1 MRKDADR
8 IIRQAIQSVMPEQ
21 AVREALE
28 KEPFS
33 AEGSIIMVAVGKA
46 GWRMAAAASQV
57 LGERI
62 HKGVVVTRYGCDQ
75 GPLPNTE
82 IIEAAHPVPD
92 ENSVSGAE
100 KALKAVQGLKKEDTV
115 LFLLS
120 GGGSALFE
128 KPLIPLVE
136 LQDVNR
142 QLLLCGASI
151 TEINAV
157 RKRLSAVKGGKF
169 AAACSPAKVI
179 SVILSDVLGDPLDMI
194 ASGPTCQ
201 DRSQPGEALR
211 IAQKYALSLSPNTLS
226 LLSDVPEKLVDEG
239 RIMVTGNVKKLCEAT
254 AEACRELGYEPR
266 ILTEDLCCEAK
277 EAGKMLSRIAR
288 EQQPVSGSV
297 AYIAGGETVVHVT
310 GSGKGGRNQEIALSA
325 AEGIAECR
333 DTCVFSVGSDG
344 LDGPTDAAGGYAD
357 EHTMERLKEMKMD
370 IEEMLRNND
379 AYPALSAV
387 DGLIMTG
394 PTGTNVNDVSV
405 VLIRR

>member
-8 IIRQAIQSVMPEQ
+8 IIRQAIEAVLPEQ

-28 KEPFS
+28 KEPFTN
-33 AEGSIIMVAVGKA
+33 EGSIVMIAVGKA
-46 GWRMAAAASQV
+46 AWRMAAAASQV
-57 LGERI
+57 LSDRVR
-62 HKGVVVTRYGCDQ
+62 KGIVVTRYGCNQ
-75 GPLPNTE
+75 GPLPNVK

-92 ENSVSGAE
+92 ENSVYGAE
-100 KALKAVQGLKKEDTV
+100 MALEAVQGLKKEDTV

-128 KPLIPLVE
+128 KPLISLEE

-169 AAACSPAKVI
+169 AAACYPAKVI

-201 DRSQPGEALR
+201 DHSQPGEAVR
-211 IAQKYALSLSPNTLS
+211 IAEKYALHLSEKTLT
-226 LLSDVPEKLVDEG
+226 LLSAAPEKLQDEG

-254 AEACRELGYEPR
+254 AQACQSLGYEPK
-266 ILTEDLCCEAK
+266 ILTENLCCEAK
-277 EAGKMLSRIAR
+277 EAGEMLSRIAC
-288 EQQPVSGSV
+288 EHQNESGSV

-310 GSGKGGRNQEIALSA
+310 GTGMGGRNQEIALSA
-325 AEGIAECR
+325 AQGIKGCR

-357 EHTMERLKEMKMD
+357 EHTVEQLKAMKINIKEIMK
-370 IEEMLRNND
+370 NND
-379 AYPALSAV
+379 AYHALKEV

>member
-1 MRKDADR
+1 MRNDADR
-8 IIRQAIQSVMPEQ
+8 IIRQAIQAVLPEQ

-28 KEPFS
+28 KEPF
-33 AEGSIIMVAVGKA
+33 ANEGSVIMIAVGKA
-46 GWRMAAAASQV
+46 AWRMAAAASQV
-57 LGERI
+57 LGNRI
-62 HKGVVVTRYGCDQ
+62 NKGIVVTRYGCNQ
-75 GPLPNTE
+75 GPLPNVE

-92 ENSVSGAE
+92 KNSVYGAE
-100 KALKAVQGLKKEDTV
+100 KALAAVNGLKKEDTV

-128 KPLIPLVE
+128 KPLIPLE
-136 LQDVNR
+136 DMQDVNR

-169 AAACSPAKVI
+169 AAACYPAKVL

-201 DRSQPGEALR
+201 DQSEPGEAIR
-211 IAQKYALSLSPNTLS
+211 IAEKYALHLSGKTIS
-226 LLSDVPEKLVDEG
+226 LLSSVPEKLQDEG
-239 RIMVTGNVKKLCEAT
+239 RIMVTGNVKKLCEA
-254 AEACRELGYEPR
+254 AAQACRNMGYEPT
-266 ILTEDLCCEAK
+266 ILTENMCCEAR
-277 EAGKMLSRIAR
+277 EAGNMLSQVAR
-288 EQQPVSGSV
+288 DHQNVSGSV

-310 GSGKGGRNQEIALSA
+310 GNGKGGRNQEIALSA
-325 AEGIAECR
+325 AQGIAGCR
-333 DTCVFSVGSDG
+333 NTCVFSVGSDG

-357 EHTMERLKEMKMD
+357 EHTVERLQAKKININEIMK
-370 IEEMLRNND
+370 NND
-379 AYPALSAV
+379 AYHALKES